1 MRLLRADLFEKKLK
15 VLKVQV
21 SPCVFCW
28 RAQVEHG
35 ALRPASWNNP
45 VSDVHT
51 ASQRAAA
58 EIARGAC
65 VLESAKKSSCLLKIK
80 YIMPHANSLS
90 VHTDF
95 STTPMKSEAL

>member
-1 MRLLRADLFEKKLK
+1 M
-15 VLKVQV
+15 
-21 SPCVFCW
+21 
-28 RAQVEHG
+28 EHG

-65 VLESAKKSSCLLKIK
+65 VRERLVGLGGVQTVCVAGAVPGTFLPTYLRRRWLGTGAQS
-80 YIMPHANSLS
+80 PGR
-90 VHTDF
+90 
-95 STTPMKSEAL
+95 